1 MTGSTHTMFTIADL
15 RGQLS
20 RAYVYL
26 EARKDETNTKKV
38 KQLAEKLINREFA
51 LAFCGHFSAGKSR
64 MINCLIGENLLPSS
78 PIPTS
83 ANLVKVRKGEEYAK
97 VFFKKGKPRLYQ
109 APYDYEL
116 VKKYCKDGD
125 QIDAVE
131 LSHGHSHLPDD
142 VVVLDTPGIDSADDA
157 HRIAT
162 ESAIHLA
169 DLIFYVMDYNHV
181 QSELNFMFTREL
193 KEAGKEVY
201 LVINQIDKHNEA
213 ELAFSDYKDSVLQS
227 FASWGVIPADIFYTS
242 LKEENHPENEF
253 LRLQSFLM
261 ERLQKKDELLLQSIH
276 YSLQKI
282 LQDHLILSEAEYKDS
297 LDEAQRVLQELPDG
311 EQEKIQTLYLQLQTE
326 KAALATQEQD
336 ADLWLQT
343 GVNKI
348 LDNAYL
354 MPFET
359 RAKAQAY
366 LESCQDT
373 FKVGLFF
380 TRKKTE
386 EEKMRR
392 LDDLYQEVAEKAK
405 SQVEWHVRNF
415 LNEFLK
421 TCQLDQQELADLIR
435 QYKIEFSPELLTR
448 FVKEGARLSQDG
460 GYVQNF
466 TDNVANEIKNVA
478 RQSIKE
484 FKDTAIL
491 VLQQEVVARR
501 DRMNKKMQGLERF
514 ITAWD
519 VLQKQRAEKTR
530 TEQDIAALF
539 HAAKEEQEVPG
550 LFCIKEPAFE
560 VIAGADVSKEEKPG
574 KESIKEK
581 IVGAENH
588 EPILAPRAH
597 PAQSPDEMKLAAK
610 NLQAI
615 ANMIK
620 PVPGFQKT
628 ATEFLEK
635 AARLENKGF
644 TVALFGAFSAGK
656 SSFANALLGDAVLP
670 VSPNPMTA
678 AINKIK
684 PVDEL
689 HPHEK
694 VLVHLKSAE
703 VMLEDLNTALQLFS
717 QKAESLEE
725 AARLIPGLQE
735 TAGDVYG
742 AEKTSYTFLQAFAKG
757 YALFSD
763 RMGTI
768 IETTAEFFG
777 DYAAKE
783 EKSCFVSWID
793 FYYDCP
799 LTRKGIT
806 LVDTPGADSINAR
819 HTGVAFEF
827 IKNSDAI
834 LFVTYYN
841 HAFSKADREFLI
853 QLGRVKDAFELD
865 KMFFLINAIDLADS
879 EEEKNDVQEY
889 VKSQLIQYGVRNPHV
904 YPISSLQ
911 ALQEK
916 RGQADAKQDSGL
928 PVFEEEF
935 YHFIKHGLAHM
946 AAAAAEKEWQRVL
959 RRIEKL
965 LKNVNEDETV
975 KKMRCLQLEK
985 EKNEVAQI
993 LSVLDRDTLNQR
1005 FSQEAQELVY
1015 YIKQRVFLRF
1025 NEFFKESFNPAV
1037 LRDDGRDL
1045 KKVLRQSLHELLG
1058 QIGFDLAQELRAATL
1073 RLDRFMEKI
1082 LQDLQENFSRRTE
1095 EKNEDLSFSRYEI
1108 LESAQMEFSPAFE
1121 QLHPENTI
1129 FQKALTFF
1137 KNPKAF
1143 FEKNES
1149 QYMNEA
1155 LYQIL
1160 SAEADRYLKEE
1171 TQAILAFYESVLAE
1185 NENSMQGQML
1195 QQAEEFYFSMFSAL
1209 DGGVSADEI
1218 ESLLMRI
1225 KKCIGMNK
1233 TA

>member
-1 MTGSTHTMFTIADL
+1 MTGSTHTIFTIADL

-20 RAYVYL
+20 RAYAYL
-26 EARKDETNTKKV
+26 EARRDETNTRKV
-38 KQLAEKLINREFA
+38 KQLAEKLVKQEFA

-131 LSHGHSHLPDD
+131 LSHCQSQLPAD

-193 KEAGKEVY
+193 REAGKEVY
-201 LVINQIDKHNEA
+201 LVINQIDKHNEE
-213 ELAFSDYKDSVLQS
+213 ELAFSEYKDSVLQS
-227 FASWGVIPADIFYTS
+227 FASWGVVPADIFYTS
-242 LKEENHPENEF
+242 LKEEDHSQNEF
-253 LRLQSFLM
+253 VRLQAFLQ
-261 ERLQKKDELLLQSIH
+261 ERLEQKNALLLQSIQ
-276 YSLQKI
+276 YSLRKI
-282 LQDHLILSEAEYKDS
+282 LQDHLAQADEKDKAA
-297 LDEAQRVLQELPDG
+297 LAPAQNILQELSAG
-311 EQEKIQTLYLQLQTE
+311 EQEKIQALYLQLQTE
-326 KAALATQEQD
+326 REALATQEQD
-336 ADLWLQT
+336 ADLWLRT
-343 GVNKI
+343 GVDKI

-386 EEKMRR
+386 EEKLRR
-392 LDDLYQEVAEKAK
+392 LDHLYQEVAEKAK

-421 TCQLDQQELADLIR
+421 TCQLDQQALTELVK
-435 QYKIEFSPELLTR
+435 QYKIEFTPELLTR

-478 RQSIKE
+478 RRSIQE
-484 FKDTAIL
+484 FKDLAIL
-491 VLQQEVVARR
+491 LLQQEVAARR
-501 DRMNKKMQGLERF
+501 ERMNKKMQGLERF
-514 ITAWD
+514 ITALD
-519 VLQKQRAEKTR
+519 ALQKQQAEKIQK
-530 TEQDIAALF
+530 EQEVAALF
-539 HAAKEEQEVPG
+539 AAAKDEAEWPG
-550 LFCIKEPAFE
+550 LFSVEEPVFEIIEGLEKSQEDEVEAAIPKETILPAE
-560 VIAGADVSKEEKPG
+560 TVNSSKT
-574 KESIKEK
+574 
-581 IVGAENH
+581 
-588 EPILAPRAH
+588 EPVQPL
-597 PAQSPDEMKLAAK
+597 QSADEMKRAAK

-615 ANMIK
+615 ARMIQ

-628 ATEFLEK
+628 AEEFLEK

-684 PVDEL
+684 PVDAI
-689 HPHEK
+689 HPHGK
-694 VLVHLKSAE
+694 VLVQLKSAQ
-703 VMLEDLNTALQLFS
+703 VMLEDINAALQLFS
-717 QKAESLEE
+717 LQAESLAE
-725 AARLIPGLQE
+725 AARLVPGLAE
-735 TAGDVYG
+735 HAGEVYG
-742 AEKTSYTFLQAFAKG
+742 NEKTSYTFLQAFARG
-757 YALFSD
+757 YEAFADS
-763 RMGTI
+763 MGEI
-768 IETTAEFFG
+768 IETTAEFFA

-889 VKSQLIQYGVRNPHV
+889 VKSQLIQYGVRNPHL

-916 RGQADAKQDSGL
+916 RGQIQGQQASGL

-935 YHFIKHGLAHM
+935 YHFIEHGLAHM
-946 AAAAAEKEWQRVL
+946 AASAAEKEWQRVL

-965 LKNVNEDETV
+965 LKNVNADAAV
-975 KKMRCLQLEK
+975 KKARRLQLET
-985 EKNEVAQI
+985 EKHEVGKI
-993 LSVLDRDTLNQR
+993 LSVIDQDTLQQR
-1005 FSQEAQELVY
+1005 FSQETQELLY

-1045 KKVLRQSLHELLG
+1045 KKMLRQALQELLF
-1058 QIGFDLAQELRAATL
+1058 QMGFDFAQELRAATL

-1082 LQDLQENFSRRTE
+1082 LQDLQENFSRKAE

-1108 LESAQMEFSPAFE
+1108 LESAQMDFSPAFE
-1121 QLHPENTI
+1121 KLEPQQPI
-1129 FQKALTFF
+1129 FQKSLSFF
-1137 KNPKAF
+1137 KNPKSF

-1155 LYQIL
+1155 LYEIL
-1160 SAEADRYLKEE
+1160 SAEADLYLKEAE
-1171 TQAILAFYESVLAE
+1171 QTILAFYENILEKNKMSLQE
-1185 NENSMQGQML
+1185 QMQ
-1195 QQAEEFYFSMFSAL
+1195 QQTEEFYFSMFTAL
-1209 DGGVSADEI
+1209 DGGVSAGEI

-1225 KKCIGMNK
+1225 KKCIGMDQM
-1233 TA
+1233 A